1 MTYRRFE
8 ELPVWNAAIE
18 LAVRVFAL
26 TETER
31 LRRLSGVRDHLE
43 RAVVSISNNIAE
55 GFERGTTAELL
66 AFLYI
71 ARGSAGEVRSMIC
84 LMERLPSLNDLKSEL
99 SSLNSRAL
107 NVSRQL
113 GGWAESLKNSDI
125 PGTRYLDDRK
135 RQEAQSIRR
144 REAFLEQL
152 RRVQAGDVSI
162 LQEGP
167 DSEGPLSS
175 SDI

>member
-8 ELPVWNAAIE
+8 DLPVWNVAIE

-31 LRRLSGVRDHLE
+31 LRRLSGVRDQLE

-66 AFLYI
+66 TFLYI
-71 ARGSAGEVRSMIC
+71 ARGSAGEVRSMIG
-84 LMERLPSLNDLKSEL
+84 LMERLPSLLDLRLEL
-99 SSLNSRAL
+99 SNLSSQAL
-107 NVSRQL
+107 SVSRQL

-135 RQEAQSIRR
+135 RQQAQSVRR
-144 REAFLEQL
+144 REAFLEEL
-152 RRVQAGDVSI
+152 RRVRSG
-162 LQEGP
+162 EGLSSP
-167 DSEGPLSS
+167 GETDLEGPLPSS
-175 SDI
+175 EI